1 MKTKIERFIVVEEL
15 KAEKLAA
22 VAQLSLAILALC
34 LYLLS
39 PKGFARP
46 SEVWFEPVK
55 ILLSF
60 YIPWLALRYVVTAN
74 RKSSPSLSY
83 IFLAL
88 DVIVLTTLIFL
99 FHIQYGRPVSL
110 SLHAPTFL
118 YFFFLICVRCLSYNF
133 SKIVFVGLLS
143 SFCWLLV
150 LVYSVSQNNIIIT
163 RKFSEYVLPDRVL
176 VGAELEKIFVLAVVT
191 FVCALAVYRKKKLL
205 TNFAEQSSRFLTMER
220 LVGKAAFQSMA
231 GHDRE
236 ISPGQGSKRTA
247 ATMMIDLRGF
257 SKLSYEISAE
267 QVVSYLGQYQRIV
280 AAEIFKNNG
289 SVDKYMGDGVLA
301 HFGAVATSQSFAKD
315 AMLALEGIYR
325 RLDIWRAEMF
335 KEGRSFDFGIAV
347 ALGEVIFGVI
357 GHEDRMEITVIGE
370 AVNLSAKME
379 KHTKSSGYRALVT
392 SKLMEMAISQGFAST
407 EAAISLPNET
417 ISGIP
422 HPIDLVGI
430 GYNRTST
437 KDLV

>member
-1 MKTKIERFIVVEEL
+1 MKTRIERFILVEEL

-22 VAQLSLAILALC
+22 AAQFGLAILALC

-39 PKGFARP
+39 PKGFARS

-60 YIPWLALRYVVTAN
+60 YIPWLGLRLLVTAR
-74 RKSSPSLSY
+74 RKTRPSLSY
-83 IFLAL
+83 VFLAF
-88 DVIVLTTLIFL
+88 DVFVLSALIFL
-99 FHIQYGRPVSL
+99 FHIQYGRPVPL

-133 SKIVFVGLLS
+133 TKIVFVGLLS
-143 SFCWLLV
+143 GFCWLLV
-150 LVYSVSQNNIIIT
+150 LIYSVSQNDIIIT
-163 RKFSEYVLPDRVL
+163 RRFSEYVLPDRVL
-176 VGAELEKIFVLAVVT
+176 VGAEVEKIFVLAVVT
-191 FVCALAVYRKKKLL
+191 SVCALAVYRKKKLL

-220 LVGKAAFQSMA
+220 LVGKAAFQSMS

-267 QVVSYLGQYQRIV
+267 EVVGYLGQYQRIV

-325 RLDIWRAEMF
+325 QLNIWRAAMA
-335 KEGRSFDFGIAV
+335 KEGRTFDFGVAV

-379 KHTKSSGYRALVT
+379 KHTKSSGFRALVT
-392 SKLMEMAISQGFAST
+392 GKLMESAISQGFIPT
-407 EAAISLPNET
+407 EAIMSLPNEN
-417 ISGIP
+417 IPGIP
-422 HPIDLVGI
+422 HPIDLVGV
-430 GYNRTST
+430 GPR
-437 KDLV
+437 KKLREDFA